1 MYQTSVP
8 ARDSELCCP
17 QHPVL
22 CWVGQSPAAC
32 PLVSMVQG
40 RRQDQERAREGGR
53 TQLRMKGQN
62 RLPTGFGDDA
72 LQLGGLWSTP
82 GRGGLED
89 SLAEA
94 EDGGRHQRPFGRR
107 DVVAGKGRW
116 AGEEVP
122 L

>member
-1 MYQTSVP
+1 MLGGPEPSSLPSGVHGAGATAGPGKSQ
-8 ARDSELCCP
+8 
-17 QHPVL
+17 
-22 CWVGQSPAAC
+22 
-32 PLVSMVQG
+32 
-40 RRQDQERAREGGR
+40 GGR

-62 RLPTGFGDDA
+62 RLPTGFGDA

-107 DVVAGKGRW
+107 DVVAGKGGW